1 MKNINPNLGRLAED
15 YIVSGAW
22 DPELVDKLGPDEL
35 DQLFSHLT
43 ARAAVETA
51 AATLEPESLELDEDA
66 QAAVLRLQSFY
77 LGEVA
82 RVRTAKP
89 DAAAMLLKPATW
101 LAIEPVL
108 RDRDFLIRLAQRRL
122 RGMQS
127 RCTQDIADLLGYSR
141 RAVADFFRGEAGEG
155 LTLAENRNT
164 GKPDDGGDEEFSTA
178 LARSDIP
185 EAFKRRWRE
194 E

>member
-1 MKNINPNLGRLAED
+1 MTKINPNPGRLAED

-22 DPELVDKLGPDEL
+22 DADIVDRLNADEL
-35 DQLFSHLT
+35 EQLFNHLL
-43 ARAAVETA
+43 ARAAVEA
-51 AATLEPESLELDEDA
+51 AAAALEPGCLELDADA
-66 QAAVLRLQSFY
+66 QAAVLSLQSFY

-82 RVRTAKP
+82 RVRAAKP

-101 LAIEPVL
+101 LAIEPIL

-127 RCTQDIADLLGYSR
+127 RCTQDIADLLGFPR
-141 RAVADFFRGEAGEG
+141 RVVADFFKGEAGEG
-155 LTLAENRNT
+155 IALAENRNS
-164 GKPDDGGDEEFSTA
+164 GKPQDGGDEEFATA

-185 EAFKRRWRE
+185 VAFKRRWGE

>member
-1 MKNINPNLGRLAED
+1 MNNINPNLGKLAED

-22 DPELVDKLGPDEL
+22 DSELVDKLGSDDI
-35 DQLFSHLT
+35 DQLFSHLM

-51 AATLEPESLELDEDA
+51 AAALESESFELDADA
-66 QAAVLRLQSFY
+66 QAAILSLQSFY

-89 DAAAMLLKPATW
+89 DATAMLLKPATW
-101 LAIEPVL
+101 MAIEPVL

-122 RGMQS
+122 RGMRS

-141 RAVADFFRGEAGEG
+141 KAVADFFKGGAGEG
-155 LTLAENRNT
+155 LALAENRNT
-164 GKPDDGGDEEFSTA
+164 GKPDDGGDEEFATA

-185 EAFKRRWRE
+185 EAFKRRWGE